1 MSQRQQRKITNST
14 VTFIILRNGRFTHRR
29 RINGESGTLYEF
41 PNLFLDVMAD
51 CTRIDKDDYFM
62 TSLLHELLNL
72 VKNKVFFSHVCHLS
86 DGPERGFQPAAG
98 DFVVHSIGR
107 EFKVHRPSLI

>member
-29 RINGESGTLYEF
+29 RINGETGTLYEF